1 MNASHAN
8 NSTTLVCWIG
18 DTDILTMAHYGKTH
32 DIPVYY
38 NMARRI
44 LEADKA
50 WDKATT
56 KNEIDKLNPEI
67 RDSSILLTLGD
78 NSEKADIPVFT
89 HVLLLT
95 NRPSK
100 STPLFEDFKNFYHS
114 FVTQRLNE
122 GKTLRSSNGN
132 INFRIEFVS
141 SPDDPNIGV
150 DPWNYSAVYEATKK
164 VLENIECPP
173 ENIWYNITPGTIAQQ
188 TTLIFLGKE
197 RLPQTENFMQ
207 VDKSRRKVSQC
218 AIPFDVRHIAESVIE
233 ARARQIESDD
243 IPLIGNTKVFKAAKE
258 KAERA
263 AQYPVTILLT
273 GESGTGK
280 EVFARHIHERS
291 GRSGAFIPINC
302 SMLSRETGVTELTGY
317 FKGAF
322 TGAEET
328 TSGYYEKAKGGT
340 LFLDEIGDCPL
351 EVQAELLRFLQ
362 PIGNER
368 PTTRHWRL
376 KGTPSDKVS
385 KDEKKYVGEQVGD
398 ILVIAA
404 TNRNVRDAAIFRQD
418 LFYRLETI
426 SIEIPSLEERKR
438 EFDAEKGIDDIR
450 DLADDFLLQ
459 CNEAFGFPQQ
469 QFRHF
474 ASDAYEALRSHV
486 WRGNVRELKNAVT
499 RMVVLNGATTLTADI
514 VRASLNKD
522 AGESVGEQK
531 GTLEELVGAM
541 ARQDATGLGKNFD
554 ERMSDIRRIYCQ
566 AALEAAHG
574 NKKKAYTAIKLNPK
588 TFEEYLK

>member
-1 MNASHAN
+1 MNTGHTEKT
-8 NSTTLVCWIG
+8 TTLVCWIG
-18 DTDILTMAHYGKTH
+18 DTDILAMAHFGKTH
-32 DIPVYY
+32 NVNMYY
-38 NMARRI
+38 LTALRI
-44 LEADKA
+44 LEADKG
-50 WDKATT
+50 WDKSTAN
-56 KNEIDKLNPEI
+56 NEIDKLDTEI

-78 NSEKADIPVFT
+78 NSNKTDIPIFT

-95 NRPSK
+95 NRPTRDASLRK
-100 STPLFEDFKNFYHS
+100 DLENLYPS
-114 FVTQRLNE
+114 FVNQRLKMEKRQWSNN
-122 GKTLRSSNGN
+122 GK
-132 INFRIEFVS
+132 IDFQVEFVS
-141 SPDDPNIGV
+141 SPEDSNVGV
-150 DPWNYSAVYEATKK
+150 DPWDYSAVYEATKK
-164 VLENIECPP
+164 VLKKIDCPP

-197 RLPQTENFMQ
+197 RLPKTENFMQ

-218 AIPFDVRHIAESVIE
+218 SIPFDVRHIAESVIE
-233 ARARQIESDD
+233 ARARQIESTD
-243 IPLIGNTKVFKAAKE
+243 IPLIGKTEVFKAAKE

-263 AQYPVTILLT
+263 ALYPVTILLT

-280 EVFARHIHERS
+280 EVFARYIHKRS
-291 GRSGAFIPINC
+291 GRSGDFIPINC

-322 TGAEET
+322 TGAAET

-351 EVQAELLRFLQ
+351 DVQAELLRFLQ

-368 PTTRHWRL
+368 PTMRHWRL
-376 KGTPSDKVS
+376 TGTPPGKVS
-385 KDEKKYVGEQVGD
+385 SDEKKYVGEQAGD

-404 TNRNVRDAAIFRQD
+404 TNRDVRDEAIFRQD

-438 EFDAEKGIDDIR
+438 EFDAKKGIDDISE
-450 DLADDFLLQ
+450 LADDLLLQ
-459 CNEAFGFPQQ
+459 CNEAFGFPQK

-474 ASDAYEALRSHV
+474 SPDAYDALRSHV

-522 AGESVGEQK
+522 AGESTVAQE

-541 ARQDATGLGKNFD
+541 ARQDTAGLGKTFE
-554 ERMSDIRRIYCQ
+554 ERMAVIRRIYCQ

-588 TFEEYLK
+588 TFEAYL